1 VKYNPI
7 IIYRGINMTNQEKP
21 RFLSREWF
29 GVVIAAV
36 IGNIKA
42 NLENPV
48 SAMNSKEFVDA
59 MKPKNK

>member
-1 VKYNPI
+1 
-7 IIYRGINMTNQEKP
+7 MTNQEKP